1 MAKKTKTKKV
11 PKGYHRMPNGKL
23 MKDSAMNKKKKKIL
37 MAKQNA
43 LQKIESHE
51 KLCRIMQ
58 KLTHD
63 KINIIEDRVKRLE
76 KILLICTGSLI
87 SAMGYV
93 IITMLGL

>member
-1 MAKKTKTKKV
+1 M
-11 PKGYHRMPNGKL
+11 
-23 MKDSAMNKKKKKIL
+23 S
-37 MAKQNA
+37 KQNA

-63 KINIIEDRVKRLE
+63 KINSIEERVKRLE
-76 KILLICTGSLI
+76 KILIISTGSLI

-93 IITMLGL
+93 IFTLLSK

>member
-1 MAKKTKTKKV
+1 
-11 PKGYHRMPNGKL
+11 
-23 MKDSAMNKKKKKIL
+23 

-63 KINIIEDRVKRLE
+63 KINRIEERVKRLE
-76 KILLICTGSLI
+76 KILIISTGSLI

-93 IITMLGL
+93 IFTLLSK